1 MSVFATA
8 MWIDGQAVQQ
18 YFWKELYIL
27 KWGIA
32 GGILRGWGFEGAF
45 TPVTSWGGSREAAIP
60 LEQMELMDQKGM
72 TFTHIVVLWKNKISF
87 CASCNIS
94 YWRQFTYFSVLKYR
108 QLPSSSCK
116 CPYQFWITEIYFE
129 MNTLNKTFICGYV
142 CLCVCF
148 YFPTWR

>member
-72 TFTHIVVLWKNKISF
+72 TFTHIVVLGKNKISF
-87 CASCNIS
+87 CTWCNIS
-94 YWRQFTYFSVLKYR
+94 YWRQFTYFSILKYR
-108 QLPSSSCK
+108 QPPSSSCK
-116 CPYQFWITEIYFE
+116 CSYQFWITEIYFE
-129 MNTLNKTFICGYV
+129 MNTLNKTFICGCV